1 MKLKPKQRHAN
12 ISNHTKL
19 TMGYLAMF
27 VFMMVG
33 ALYVGY
39 SPFSVKVQ
47 AGWSW
52 EEPCKALWQTTF
64 NCTWRLGGTQWAMF
78 YYFHAVISSSS
89 WWILRVHR
97 SASNEALLASLRIQL
112 VIQVYGVTE
121 AGIWQHQFMS
131 SRVLVQLSLQARVEF
146 QSCNRTTKQ
155 SEVRLFHMIWIH

>member
-1 MKLKPKQRHAN
+1 
-12 ISNHTKL
+12 
-19 TMGYLAMF
+19 MGYLAMF

-39 SPFSVKVQ
+39 SPFSVEVQ

-64 NCTWRLGGTQWAMF
+64 NRTWRLGGTQWAMF

-89 WWILRVHR
+89 WWMLRVHR
-97 SASNEALLASLRIQL
+97 SAGDEALLASLRIQL

-131 SRVLVQLSLQARVEF
+131 LRVLVQLSLQARVEF
-146 QSCNRTTKQ
+146 QSCNRTTKL